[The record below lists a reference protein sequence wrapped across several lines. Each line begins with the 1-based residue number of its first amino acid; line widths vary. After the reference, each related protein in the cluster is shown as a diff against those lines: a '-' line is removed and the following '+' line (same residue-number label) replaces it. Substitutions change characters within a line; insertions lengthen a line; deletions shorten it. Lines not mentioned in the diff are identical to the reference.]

1 MGIEPTCSA
10 WKADVLPLNYTRQ
23 ILHHPFAINI
33 QLTDLLR
40 NIHFHRIWHFKIPLR
55 QKPTILT
62 AIHYKI
68 HFGGGG
74 RIRTYEG

>member
-40 NIHFHRIWHFKIPLR
+40 IFHFHRVWHFKNTIMLKIYYTYCNPL
-55 QKPTILT
+55 
-62 AIHYKI
+62 
-68 HFGGGG
+68 
-74 RIRTYEG
+74 